1 MNFQHRKYRVQGLC
15 GNCGKE
21 DAYTMNGHAYCFE
34 CTEKKRM
41 YYHNNKS
48 HYSTVAKERRERLKS
63 EGICVMCG
71 KNKAIP
77 EHTLCE
83 KCRNI
88 QLRRDRIRRMR
99 AHKKI
104 TYTDAVYMGLCTQ
117 CKKEPSIKGK
127 RLCQKCYDKAMIG
140 IEAMHAANRE
150 KGNKNHIWRR
160 YNELISPQN
169 KKPPTT

>member
-1 MNFQHRKYRVQGLC
+1 MVVLIVLSVPR
-15 GNCGKE
+15 
-21 DAYTMNGHAYCFE
+21 
-34 CTEKKRM
+34 KKRM
-41 YYHNNKS
+41 YYHNNKT
-48 HYSTVAKERRERLKS
+48 HCSTVTKERRERLKS

-77 EHTLCE
+77 EHILCE

-150 KGNKNHIWRR
+150 KKNKDHIWRGL
-160 YNELISPQN
+160 NN
-169 KKPPTT
+169 TTFLKDEKGGK